1 MKIGEIILSK
11 RKQNGMSQE
20 ELGNK
25 IGVTRQTISNW
36 ELGETSPNVEQL
48 KILSKVLKID
58 FNEIFNNRGNTL
70 PVVKKYKIDTIILLI
85 IAIIIIG
92 LVFLINNKNN
102 YNVNKY
108 NCSMIKT
115 YNIVNISDSNDE
127 NYSYVT
133 LREYQSE
140 GVYSVKLPKT
150 ISKNLIEANNYE
162 FTFNINKENV
172 YSTPSEIFEK
182 AKLININHS
191 DKIGNEQVN
200 EFHCN

>member
-20 ELGNK
+20 ELGNE

>member
-1 MKIGEIILSK
+1 MKIGEIILNK
-11 RKQNGMSQE
+11 RKQKGMSQE
-20 ELGNK
+20 ELGNE

-36 ELGETSPNVEQL
+36 ELGETSPNAEQL
-48 KILSKVLKID
+48 KNLSKVLKID
-58 FNEIFNNRGNTL
+58 FNEIFSNRSNKL
-70 PVVKKYKIDTIILLI
+70 PMAKKYIIIISLF
-85 IAIIIIG
+85 IAIIIIMLG
-92 LVFLINNKNN
+92 FIIVKKNKENN
-102 YNVNKY
+102 NKY

-115 YNIVNISDSNDE
+115 YNIVNIGDSNDE

-133 LREYQSE
+133 LSEYQSE

-150 ISKNLIEANNYE
+150 ISKDLIEENNYE

-172 YSTPSEIFEK
+172 YSTPNEIFEK
-182 AKLININHS
+182 AELININHS

>member
-20 ELGNK
+20 ELGNE

-133 LREYQSE
+133 LKEYQSE

-172 YSTPSEIFEK
+172 YSTPSEIFEE